1 MRGTLSRDM
10 HRMNSP
16 RKTVRQRPE
25 WLIGLLI
32 AIVVVA
38 LGALVLSSL
47 GAGDTPTFTE
57 SLNRVLSE

>member
-1 MRGTLSRDM
+1 MDSSRRTMRQL
-10 HRMNSP
+10 
-16 RKTVRQRPE
+16 PE

-57 SLNRVLSE
+57 SLGRVLSEWAHHG